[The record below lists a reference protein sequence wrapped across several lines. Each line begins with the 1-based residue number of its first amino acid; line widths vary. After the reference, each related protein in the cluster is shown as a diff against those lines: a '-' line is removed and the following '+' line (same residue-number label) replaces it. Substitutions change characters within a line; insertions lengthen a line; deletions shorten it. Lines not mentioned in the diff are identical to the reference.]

1 MDSILLIKLIG
12 APIIFILGATF
23 HFLYK
28 YGGKKSWMTII
39 SPVNESLWEHLK
51 IGYYPFLIYAF
62 VQVLL
67 LSTVPSNF
75 LTAEFIGVYSMLVFI
90 VVVELIYPA
99 VLKRN
104 VLILDFIVFFLAIL
118 FGQLVSY
125 FIMGNYAQIIVS
137 EYLILGV
144 ILFNAFLFYIFSFK
158 PPKIA
163 IFRDSVDGKYG
174 VK

>member
-1 MDSILLIKLIG
+1 MDNLLAIKLIG
-12 APIIFILGATF
+12 APIIFILGASF

-67 LSTVPSNF
+67 LSTVPQNL
-75 LTAEFIGVYSMLVFI
+75 LTAEFIGLYSMLACI

-99 VLKRN
+99 ILKRN
-104 VLILDFIVFFLAIL
+104 VLILDFVVFFLAIL
-118 FGQLVSY
+118 FGQIVSY
-125 FIMGNYAQIIVS
+125 LIMTNYGQIIVY
-137 EYLILGV
+137 EYWIFFV
-144 ILFNAFLFYIFSFK
+144 IIFNALLFYIFSFR
-158 PPKIA
+158 PPKIS